1 MYGVPPLTPTRRV
14 RPAVKD
20 QVDQKNTN
28 RGYRP
33 SRRWGCTRTPRY
45 PPQAVG
51 SRRDGAYRKSRLMKT
66 NKKPHASNI
75 GTVSATDADG
85 NPPASATSE
94 TGVVG
99 QLDGVGAKAVESAAV
114 RKYERDPQGA
124 RCSARS
130 RRTGDPCNNPPMHGT
145 TVCRMHGGSAPQVKA
160 AARVRIERAADR
172 MAEKLLNIA
181 LDDGTPAPVALAAV
195 KDALDRAGVSA
206 KTAVEVTV
214 GPAAPWESVLEN
226 LVGGSRSESRA
237 ARGVEDPDAGEII
250 DADWLPE
257 DDGYNPVRAAYANNR
272 HAPAHGA
279 GPQPPLDGAEPR
291 QGGPAGPDGA
301 PGGGADV
308 KPRRAKAKG
317 SPIISLDEAHP
328 DPEAKPKKRNAAI
341 TPKMR
346 DPYNGRRSAF

>member
-1 MYGVPPLTPTRRV
+1 
-14 RPAVKD
+14 
-20 QVDQKNTN
+20 
-28 RGYRP
+28 
-33 SRRWGCTRTPRY
+33 
-45 PPQAVG
+45 
-51 SRRDGAYRKSRLMKT
+51 
-66 NKKPHASNI
+66 
-75 GTVSATDADG
+75 
-85 NPPASATSE
+85 
-94 TGVVG
+94 
-99 QLDGVGAKAVESAAV
+99 
-114 RKYERDPQGA
+114 
-124 RCSARS
+124 
-130 RRTGDPCNNPPMHGT
+130 MHGT

-160 AARVRIERAADR
+160 AARVRLDRAADR
-172 MAEKLLNIA
+172 MAKELLGIA
-181 LDDGTPAPVALAAV
+181 DDESTPPAVRLAAIR
-195 KDALDRAGVSA
+195 DALDRTGVSA

-214 GPAAPWESVLEN
+214 GPAEPWEQVFQG
-226 LVGGSRSESRA
+226 LVGGSRAESRA

-257 DDGYNPVRAAYANNR
+257 DDSYNPVRAAYANNLPT
-272 HAPAHGA
+272 PAHGA

-328 DPEAKPKKRNAAI
+328 DPEPKPKKRNAAI